1 VPKYDEFHSNGDARC
16 GKIIPF
22 FREHAMSTTPTD
34 PMEFIKSLWGNTG
47 MPLPGLVTPTL
58 DTNELDKR
66 ITDLKAVEG
75 WLKTNL
81 GMLQMTIQGL
91 EMQRATLSALQAISQ
106 SASSPEAQ
114 ANPFANPALWPWNF
128 MQNAAAAGTADAGGT
143 EAARRGRAEG
153 QGQEEVASAGVS
165 AGPARAGC

>member
-1 VPKYDEFHSNGDARC
+1 
-16 GKIIPF
+16 
-22 FREHAMSTTPTD
+22 MSTTPTD
-34 PMEFIKSLWGNTG
+34 PMEFLKSLWGKTG

-66 ITDLKAVEG
+66 IADLKAVEG

-91 EMQRATLSALQAISQ
+91 EMQRATLSAFQAMSQ
-106 SASSPEAQ
+106 SASGQDAN

-128 MQNAAAAGTADAGGT
+128 MQGTGEAPAADAAGAP
-143 EAARRGRAEG
+143 AATDQAPPKANGKTK
-153 QGQEEVASAGVS
+153 
-165 AGPARAGC
+165 

>member
-1 VPKYDEFHSNGDARC
+1 
-16 GKIIPF
+16 
-22 FREHAMSTTPTD
+22 MSTTPSD
-34 PMEFIKSLWGNTG
+34 PMEFLKSLWGNTG

-58 DTNELDKR
+58 DTNELEKR
-66 ITDLKAVEG
+66 IADLKAVEG

-106 SASSPEAQ
+106 TAGSPEAN

-128 MQNAAAAGTADAGGT
+128 MQGNAQGSAADASGTAAAAAA
-143 EAARRGRAEG
+143 EAATAK
-153 QGQEEVASAGVS
+153 AGDK
-165 AGPARAGC
+165 GK

>member
-1 VPKYDEFHSNGDARC
+1 
-16 GKIIPF
+16 
-22 FREHAMSTTPTD
+22 MSGTSSD
-34 PMEFIKSLWGNTG
+34 PMEFLKTLWSNTG

-66 ITDLKAVEG
+66 ISDLKAVEG

-91 EMQRATLSALQAISQ
+91 EMQRATLAALQAVSQ

-128 MQNAAAAGTADAGGT
+128 MQGSGQSAAAEADTTATDG
-143 EAARRGRAEG
+143 AAKPRDKKL
-153 QGQEEVASAGVS
+153 
-165 AGPARAGC
+165 

>member
-1 VPKYDEFHSNGDARC
+1 
-16 GKIIPF
+16 
-22 FREHAMSTTPTD
+22 MSTTPSD
-34 PMEFIKSLWGNTG
+34 PMEFLKTLWGNTG

-58 DTNELDKR
+58 DTNELEKR

-106 SASSPEAQ
+106 SGGNPEAN

-128 MQNAAAAGTADAGGT
+128 MQGNGQPAATDAAATPAADQAPDSGKT
-143 EAARRGRAEG
+143 K
-153 QGQEEVASAGVS
+153 
-165 AGPARAGC
+165 

>member
-1 VPKYDEFHSNGDARC
+1 
-16 GKIIPF
+16 
-22 FREHAMSTTPTD
+22 MSTTPTD

-81 GMLQMTIQGL
+81 GMLQMTIQSL
-91 EMQRATLSALQAISQ
+91 EMQRATLSAFQAISQ

-114 ANPFANPALWPWNF
+114 ANPFANPAMWPWNF
-128 MQNAAAAGTADAGGT
+128 MQNTAQAQATDASGSADAADQG
-143 EAARRGRAEG
+143 AAKGRDKKK
-153 QGQEEVASAGVS
+153 
-165 AGPARAGC
+165 

>member
-1 VPKYDEFHSNGDARC
+1 
-16 GKIIPF
+16 
-22 FREHAMSTTPTD
+22 MSSTPSD
-34 PMEFIKSLWGNTG
+34 PMEFLKSLWGNTG

-58 DTNELDKR
+58 DTNELEKR
-66 ITDLKAVEG
+66 IADLKAVEG

-81 GMLQMTIQGL
+81 GMLQMTIQSL

-128 MQNAAAAGTADAGGT
+128 MQGAGQATATEATAAADADAKKGKDKK
-143 EAARRGRAEG
+143 
-153 QGQEEVASAGVS
+153 Q
-165 AGPARAGC
+165 

>member
-1 VPKYDEFHSNGDARC
+1 
-16 GKIIPF
+16 
-22 FREHAMSTTPTD
+22 MSTTPTD
-34 PMEFIKSLWGNTG
+34 PMEFLKSLWGNSG

-58 DTNELDKR
+58 DTNELEKR

-91 EMQRATLSALQAISQ
+91 EVQRATLSALQAISQ
-106 SASSPEAQ
+106 SGSSADAN

-128 MQNAAAAGTADAGGT
+128 MQGAGQAPGADAPASPAT
-143 EAARRGRAEG
+143 AEPTAPKSSG
-153 QGQEEVASAGVS
+153 KAK
-165 AGPARAGC
+165 

>member
-1 VPKYDEFHSNGDARC
+1 
-16 GKIIPF
+16 
-22 FREHAMSTTPTD
+22 MSTTPND
-34 PMEFIKSLWGNTG
+34 PMEFLKSLWGNTG

-58 DTNELDKR
+58 DTNELEKR
-66 ITDLKAVEG
+66 IADLKAVEG

-106 SASSPEAQ
+106 SAGNSDGN

-128 MQNAAAAGTADAGGT
+128 MQNNGQAAAT
-143 EAARRGRAEG
+143 
-153 QGQEEVASAGVS
+153 EVASTPPEATAAPKAEGKS
-165 AGPARAGC
+165 K

>member
-1 VPKYDEFHSNGDARC
+1 
-16 GKIIPF
+16 
-22 FREHAMSTTPTD
+22 MSTTPSD
-34 PMEFIKSLWGNTG
+34 PMEFLKSLWGNTG

-66 ITDLKAVEG
+66 IADLKAVEG

-106 SASSPEAQ
+106 SASSPDAN

-128 MQNAAAAGTADAGGT
+128 MQGNAQGSATDPADSAAAATAA
-143 EAARRGRAEG
+143 EAATKTGDKG
-153 QGQEEVASAGVS
+153 K
-165 AGPARAGC
+165 

>member
-1 VPKYDEFHSNGDARC
+1 
-16 GKIIPF
+16 
-22 FREHAMSTTPTD
+22 MSTTPTD
-34 PMEFIKSLWGNTG
+34 PMEFLKTLWGNTG

-91 EMQRATLSALQAISQ
+91 EMQSVTLNAVRAMGQMTTNFTPGAAG
-106 SASSPEAQ
+106 ADEAQ
-114 ANPFANPALWPWNF
+114 ALVPGAAGAGEGLKQAAMWPWTM
-128 MQNAAAAGTADAGGT
+128 MQQMQEQMKQAVEAQQNDQPADA
-143 EAARRGRAEG
+143 EKPKEKK
-153 QGQEEVASAGVS
+153 
-165 AGPARAGC
+165 P

>member
-1 VPKYDEFHSNGDARC
+1 
-16 GKIIPF
+16 
-22 FREHAMSTTPTD
+22 MSTTPTD
-34 PMEFIKSLWGNTG
+34 PMEFLKTLWGNTG

-91 EMQRATLSALQAISQ
+91 EMQRATLAAMQAISQ
-106 SASSPEAQ
+106 SASNLDAN
-114 ANPFANPALWPWNF
+114 ANPFANPALWPWNL
-128 MQNAAAAGTADAGGT
+128 MQGTDKPATAAEGDAETADHAAAKAPGKKAK
-143 EAARRGRAEG
+143 
-153 QGQEEVASAGVS
+153 
-165 AGPARAGC
+165 

>member
-1 VPKYDEFHSNGDARC
+1 
-16 GKIIPF
+16 
-22 FREHAMSTTPTD
+22 MSTTPSD
-34 PMEFIKSLWGNTG
+34 PMEFLKSLWGNTG

-58 DTNELDKR
+58 DTNELEKR

-128 MQNAAAAGTADAGGT
+128 MQNAGQAATAQTAAAA
-143 EAARRGRAEG
+143 EAAADD
-153 QGQEEVASAGVS
+153 ATKAKDKKK
-165 AGPARAGC
+165 

>member
-1 VPKYDEFHSNGDARC
+1 
-16 GKIIPF
+16 
-22 FREHAMSTTPTD
+22 MSTTPTD

-91 EMQRATLSALQAISQ
+91 EMQRATLSALQAVSQ
-106 SASSPEAQ
+106 AASSPEAQ

-128 MQNAAAAGTADAGGT
+128 MQNAAPSATGATGA
-143 EAARRGRAEG
+143 EAPAEA
-153 QGQEEVASAGVS
+153 EPKAKEKKK
-165 AGPARAGC
+165 